1 MPHHAAMTQ
10 DELSRLLQHAA
21 SATPAEVPASLE
33 GSIMHRVR
41 TDTGRARRWWMLT
54 GLIVM
59 LAVLAGVATA
69 AFIGW
74 SKAVQDPIH
83 AKPPAMPLFKGGP
96 L

>member
-1 MPHHAAMTQ
+1 MPHHAGMTQ

-21 SATPAEVPASLE
+21 TATPAEVPAALE
-33 GSIMHRVR
+33 GSIMARVR
-41 TDTGRARRWWMLT
+41 ADTGRARRWWRLT
-54 GLIVM
+54 ALIVL
-59 LAVLAGVATA
+59 LAVTAGVATA

-74 SKAVQDPIH
+74 TRAVKDPVH